1 MIDDAVRY
9 WIKDA
14 LGTENFT
21 ISALSGGANNRGYK
35 IVSHDTSWF
44 LKSFSPN
51 HSHSTHKLA
60 NEFGFSQYL
69 WQNAVTSVPEP
80 IAYNPQAY
88 VSLFSFIHGEPI
100 AEAKPDSVKSALQ
113 FLERINAIPQSREHL
128 NIASESP
135 DSLYG
140 FYSII
145 EKRLARFQ
153 PQQDNQ
159 ALNTLLQQIQT
170 RANKLLC
177 RLPADAKNKQ
187 TRKVLS
193 PSDFGFHNALQ
204 TNQGLVF
211 FDFEYA
217 GIDTSWKLLCDF
229 FSQPAV
235 PVDMTS
241 LDVFFA
247 SRLFEHVP
255 NQKDTF
261 LTILELTQL
270 KWCLIMLNEFLGD
283 VQSRRQ
289 FSWNR
294 NCLKPSE
301 LEEIKAMQLIKS
313 QKYFTSIASNIESA
327 ASLCD

>member
-1 MIDDAVRY
+1 MINDAVRH
-9 WIKDA
+9 WLEDV

-21 ISALSGGANNRGYK
+21 IASLNGGANNRGYE
-35 IVSHDTSWF
+35 IVSKGTSWF

-51 HSHSTHKLA
+51 HTQSGHKLA

-69 WQNAVTSVPEP
+69 WQNGVTSVPEP
-80 IAYNPQAY
+80 IACNAQAY
-88 VSLFSFIHGEPI
+88 VSLFSFIQGDPVT
-100 AEAKPDSVKSALQ
+100 EAKPGSVKEALQ
-113 FLERINAIPQSREHL
+113 FLEHINAISQPRAHL

-153 PQQDNQ
+153 PQQDNR
-159 ALNTLLQQIQT
+159 ALKTLLQQIQT

-177 RLPADAKNKQ
+177 HLPAGAKTTQ
-187 TRKVLS
+187 TREVLS

-204 TNQGLVF
+204 TSQGVVF

-235 PVDMTS
+235 PVDLTS
-241 LDVFFA
+241 LDIFFA

-255 NQKDTF
+255 SQKDTF

-270 KWCLIMLNEFLGD
+270 KWCLIMLNEFIGD

-289 FSWNR
+289 FSWNK

-301 LEEIKAMQLIKS
+301 LEEIKVMQLIKS
-313 QKYFTSIASNIESA
+313 QKYFASIASNIESA